1 MKKAEK
7 EQMREYVERWKKAG
21 PELEAIRRKEL
32 AEFDHAANWESI
44 DALLDIGDRFGRSRK
59 TSGLIEMQRW
69 FMKLAEQQGL
79 RPKPIREKKA
89 RYRARRA

>member
-1 MKKAEK
+1 MKA
-7 EQMREYVERWKKAG
+7 MTKKQWQQFIDQWETAG
-21 PELEAIRRKEL
+21 PALETVRRQELRRLKYDS
-32 AEFDHAANWESI
+32 ATA

-79 RPKPIREKKA
+79 RPKLIREKKA